1 MPFQNDTIDGPY
13 PPLQRDTN
21 MSSEKK
27 SDVDNETIL
36 MTLDQIGQTIDI
48 MTNVV
53 GRLRGYIT
61 EQIDNELTNDLDTRT
76 EGKPLVHK
84 ESPTLH

>member
-1 MPFQNDTIDGPY
+1 
-13 PPLQRDTN
+13 
-21 MSSEKK
+21 MSESDDKK
-27 SDVDNETIL
+27 AQVDSETIL

-61 EQIDNELTNDLDTRT
+61 EQVEEVDRKNASDFERHDEKLLI
-76 EGKPLVHK
+76 HK
-84 ESPTLH
+84 ESHTLH

>member
-1 MPFQNDTIDGPY
+1 MAMGDN
-13 PPLQRDTN
+13 
-21 MSSEKK
+21 KK
-27 SDVDNETIL
+27 ADVDSETIL

-61 EQIDNELTNDLDTRT
+61 EQIEQKPEGNFGREQELVTH
-76 EGKPLVHK
+76 EGPK
-84 ESPTLH
+84 TLH

>member
-1 MPFQNDTIDGPY
+1 
-13 PPLQRDTN
+13 
-21 MSSEKK
+21 MSDNKK
-27 SDVDNETIL
+27 AQLDSETIL

-61 EQIDNELTNDLDTRT
+61 EHIDEPDQQTADIDS
-76 EGKPLVHK
+76 
-84 ESPTLH
+84 SPHYPDNSQTIH

>member
-1 MPFQNDTIDGPY
+1 
-13 PPLQRDTN
+13 
-21 MSSEKK
+21 MSDSKK
-27 SDVDNETIL
+27 AEVDSETIL

-61 EQIDNELTNDLDTRT
+61 EQIEHKPEGDFERDQELVTH
-76 EGKPLVHK
+76 EGTQ
-84 ESPTLH
+84 TLH

>member
-1 MPFQNDTIDGPY
+1 
-13 PPLQRDTN
+13 
-21 MSSEKK
+21 MSDDKK
-27 SDVDNETIL
+27 ADVDSETIL

-61 EQIDNELTNDLDTRT
+61 EQVDNKVTDELDLS
-76 EGKPLVHK
+76 EGQQPLIHK
-84 ESPTLH
+84 ESQTLH

>member
-1 MPFQNDTIDGPY
+1 MKED
-13 PPLQRDTN
+13 
-21 MSSEKK
+21 KK
-27 SDVDNETIL
+27 ARVDSETIL

-61 EQIDNELTNDLDTRT
+61 
-76 EGKPLVHK
+76 
-84 ESPTLH
+84 TLASLRGGCGAFGR

>member
-1 MPFQNDTIDGPY
+1 MSDDKKAQID
-13 PPLQRDTN
+13 
-21 MSSEKK
+21 S
-27 SDVDNETIL
+27 ETIL

-61 EQIDNELTNDLDTRT
+61 EQAELSTHNQQEELDMPHPYPEQSQTR
-76 EGKPLVHK
+76 H
-84 ESPTLH
+84 

>member
-1 MPFQNDTIDGPY
+1 MSND
-13 PPLQRDTN
+13 
-21 MSSEKK
+21 KK
-27 SDVDNETIL
+27 NQLDSETIL

-61 EQIDNELTNDLDTRT
+61 EQLDVQEQGTNDNQGGNEFPDNPSQT
-76 EGKPLVHK
+76 VH
-84 ESPTLH
+84 

>member
-1 MPFQNDTIDGPY
+1 
-13 PPLQRDTN
+13 
-21 MSSEKK
+21 MSDDKK
-27 SDVDNETIL
+27 AQLDSETIL

-61 EQIDNELTNDLDTRT
+61 EQTSAQTNQD
-76 EGKPLVHK
+76 K
-84 ESPTLH
+84 EITPTVAEHSQTLH

>member
-1 MPFQNDTIDGPY
+1 
-13 PPLQRDTN
+13 
-21 MSSEKK
+21 MSDDKK
-27 SDVDNETIL
+27 AQVDSETIL

-61 EQIDNELTNDLDTRT
+61 EQLDGSASSSTKNDQPTHHP
-76 EGKPLVHK
+76 GNPQ
-84 ESPTLH
+84 TLH

>member
-1 MPFQNDTIDGPY
+1 MFMCVSFT
-13 PPLQRDTN
+13 
-21 MSSEKK
+21 
-27 SDVDNETIL
+27 DVDNETIL

-61 EQIDNELTNDLDTRT
+61 EHFDEAETGSIEKAQSYTPKRSSSHTI
-76 EGKPLVHK
+76 H
-84 ESPTLH
+84 

>member
-1 MPFQNDTIDGPY
+1 
-13 PPLQRDTN
+13 
-21 MSSEKK
+21 MSDDKK
-27 SDVDNETIL
+27 AQVDSETIL

-61 EQIDNELTNDLDTRT
+61 EQVASQETEKSSETESIQLTEQQGQT
-76 EGKPLVHK
+76 VH
-84 ESPTLH
+84 

>member
-1 MPFQNDTIDGPY
+1 MNDD
-13 PPLQRDTN
+13 
-21 MSSEKK
+21 KK
-27 SDVDNETIL
+27 AQVDSETIL

-61 EQIDNELTNDLDTRT
+61 EQLEASETAIDTDADTDRVAT
-76 EGKPLVHK
+76 HTVQ
-84 ESPTLH
+84 SQTLH

>member
-1 MPFQNDTIDGPY
+1 
-13 PPLQRDTN
+13 
-21 MSSEKK
+21 MSDNKK
-27 SDVDNETIL
+27 ADVDSETIL

-61 EQIDNELTNDLDTRT
+61 EQVDNKIANELDRG
-76 EGKPLVHK
+76 EGQALVHK
-84 ESPTLH
+84 ESQTLH